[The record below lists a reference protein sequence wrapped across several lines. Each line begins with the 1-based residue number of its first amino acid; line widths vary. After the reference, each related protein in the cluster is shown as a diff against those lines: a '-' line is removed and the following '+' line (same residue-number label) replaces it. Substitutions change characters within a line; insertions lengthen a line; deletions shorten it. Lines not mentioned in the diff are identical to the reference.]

1 LINSTINPNML
12 YKGHIDSQVSL
23 KEMDDDVL
31 VTVAKAGEALAF
43 VELRRRHSDKIGRSV
58 YRIVRNWEDS
68 EDVLQDSFLKAYIHL
83 KRFEGRSSFSSWLTR
98 IAINSALM
106 MLRKKRYRS
115 ELSLNTGS
123 EDYET
128 ARAFDPPDLSECPE
142 VQYERQE
149 RAVLLERAIL
159 RLPRGRQDVVDLHTQ
174 GCSTKE
180 IARSLGISTA
190 AVKSRLSRAK
200 IALHRSPALK
210 DVYTRRLRA

>member
-1 LINSTINPNML
+1 MISVMSREERVNSQI
-12 YKGHIDSQVSL
+12 SL
-23 KEMDDDVL
+23 REMDDDVL
-31 VTVAKAGEALAF
+31 VVAAKAGDSVAF

-115 ELSLNTGS
+115 ELSLNSGS
-123 EDYET
+123 EDQET
-128 ARAFDPPDLSECPE
+128 ARTFDPPDLSECPATRF
-142 VQYERQE
+142 ERRE
-149 RAVLLERAIL
+149 RAEMLERAIL

-180 IARSLGISTA
+180 IARTLGISTA

-200 IALHRSPALK
+200 IALHRSTALK
-210 DVYTRRLRA
+210 DSYVNSLRV